1 MQEAFQKWSLSG
13 EFLDGGLDLGIRI
26 QRQQVL
32 STFIQAWWTP
42 ACYCHPHFVLFC
54 FLDEELHSLTYICVL
69 SHHQNDLACQSD
81 GASSRLKTP
90 PMVPADSPDSALS
103 SYPFLTGIS
112 LILEFLFLWLL
123 STLFSFIGQPR
134 WPFRFLFRGSPL
146 QEVFFPHPAN
156 ADTLGSSYCY
166 YCTVLTV
173 HQTVHSPRSEVVF
186 YSRL

>member
-103 SYPFLTGIS
+103 SQLLPLPHWDLSYPGVFVPVDSLHTLLFHWPTPLAFQISIQRVTSPGGLLPSPSQCRHPGLT
-112 LILEFLFLWLL
+112 LL
-123 STLFSFIGQPR
+123 LLLYCIN
-134 WPFRFLFRGSPL
+134 SPL
-146 QEVFFPHPAN
+146 DSTFPQE
-156 ADTLGSSYCY
+156 
-166 YCTVLTV
+166 
-173 HQTVHSPRSEVVF
+173 
-186 YSRL
+186 

>member
-69 SHHQNDLACQSD
+69 SHHQSDLACQSD

-90 PMVPADSPDSALS
+90 PMVPADSLLIQLSAPTPS
-103 SYPFLTGIS
+103 SLGS
-112 LILEFLFLWLL
+112 LL
-123 STLFSFIGQPR
+123 SWSFCSCGFSPHSSLSLANPVGLLDFYLEGHLSRRSSSLTQPMQTP
-134 WPFRFLFRGSPL
+134 WA
-146 QEVFFPHPAN
+146 QAIVII
-156 ADTLGSSYCY
+156 
-166 YCTVLTV
+166 VL
-173 HQTVHSPRSEVVF
+173 
-186 YSRL
+186 Y